1 MDYDQLTD
9 ILRLAVDRNAERGL
23 TGVLCYSGGIFV
35 QALEGDRAVVNR
47 LYNSIAHDPRHGE
60 CQILDASSI
69 TTRDFAEWS
78 MKLIGWDDV
87 PTASRRALLLRHSG
101 STAFDPRQM
110 SGPQAIGFLRDLAD
124 SERRA
129 AA

>member
-1 MDYDQLTD
+1 LEYDRLTD
-9 ILRLAVDRNAERGL
+9 ILRVAVERNAEAGL
-23 TGVLCYSGGIFV
+23 TGVLCFGGGIFV
-35 QALEGDRAVVNR
+35 QALEGDRTVVNR
-47 LYNSIAHDPRHGE
+47 LYSSIARDPRHGD
-60 CQILDASSI
+60 CQILDGRSI

-110 SGPQAIGFLRDLAD
+110 RGPQAIGFLRDLAA